1 MRQLFDPLFRLMLIA
16 TAAVAVAACSSG
28 GSTSN
33 ANQGAPAASN
43 AASQDTDSTYDE
55 ETVLSAAEGFFG
67 DSAEG
72 IARALEQVFADQ
84 GRPNGYIIGE
94 EAGGG
99 FIGALR
105 YGSGTLHHKIEG
117 TRQVHWTGPSIG
129 FEIGGNAAKVFTLV
143 YNLYD
148 TEDIFRRYPAVEGQ
162 FYFVAGLGVNYH
174 QRDDVIL
181 APIRTG
187 IGVRA
192 TANVGYL
199 KYTPDRKFNP
209 F

>member
-1 MRQLFDPLFRLMLIA
+1 MNSVILNAATRLLVALMLLFSIYMLLR
-16 TAAVAVAACSSG
+16 G
-28 GSTSN
+28 HN
-33 ANQGAPAASN
+33 EP
-43 AASQDTDSTYDE
+43 
-55 ETVLSAAEGFFG
+55 
-67 DSAEG
+67 
-72 IARALEQVFADQ
+72 
-84 GRPNGYIIGE
+84 
-94 EAGGG
+94 GGG